1 MTFHVRTL
9 IAAGLAALAT
19 MPAVAADGLR
29 PVIGLALTGGGE
41 TLATVRYTDG
51 STQNIKSGG
60 FVHLFG
66 GFEYRSGALS
76 MQANVGYHID
86 DTTGNNGSVKFSRM
100 PIEVLGFWHASDTVR
115 LGGGY
120 RRAGTAK
127 LSGSGAASS
136 VGSFS
141 FTGKGG
147 LVLQGDYFFGADHKA
162 SAYLRYVIEDYTLR
176 GSSFS
181 GNHLGLGVAYRF

>member
-9 IAAGLAALAT
+9 VAAGLTALAA
-19 MPAVAADGLR
+19 MPALAADGLR
-29 PVIGLALTGGGE
+29 PVIGVAVTGGGE
-41 TLATVRYTDG
+41 TLATARYTDG

-60 FVHLFG
+60 LVHLFG

-76 MQANVGYHID
+76 MQANIGYHVD
-86 DTTGNNGSVKFSRM
+86 DTTANNGSVKFSRM

-115 LGGGY
+115 LGGGF
-120 RRAGTAK
+120 RRAGSAK

-136 VGSFS
+136 VGNLT

-147 LVLQGDYFFGADHKA
+147 VVLQGDYFFGADNRA

-176 GSSFS
+176 GITVS
-181 GNHLGLGVAYRF
+181 GNHLGLGAAYRF

>member
-9 IAAGLAALAT
+9 VAAGLAALAST
-19 MPAVAADGLR
+19 PALAADGLR
-29 PVIGLALTGGGE
+29 PVIGVAVTGGGE

-60 FVHLFG
+60 LAHLFG

-76 MQANVGYHID
+76 MQANVGYHVD
-86 DTTGNNGSVKFSRM
+86 NTTGNNGSVRFSRM

-115 LGGGY
+115 LGGGF

-127 LSGSGAASS
+127 LSGSGAASG
-136 VGSFS
+136 VGNLS

-147 LVLQGDYFFGADHKA
+147 VVLQGDYFFGADNRA
-162 SAYLRYVIEDYTLR
+162 SAYLRYVIEDYTLG
-176 GSSFS
+176 GSTVS
-181 GNHLGLGVAYRF
+181 GNHLGLGAAYRF